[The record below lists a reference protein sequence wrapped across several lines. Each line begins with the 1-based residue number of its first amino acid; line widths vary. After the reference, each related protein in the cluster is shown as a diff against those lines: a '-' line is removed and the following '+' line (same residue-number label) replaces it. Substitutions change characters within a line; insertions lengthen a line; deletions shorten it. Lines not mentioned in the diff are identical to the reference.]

1 MPNRDVSGRRHAP
14 NADAD
19 ADADADQ

>member
-1 MPNRDVSGRRHAP
+1 MPNRDVSGCRHAP